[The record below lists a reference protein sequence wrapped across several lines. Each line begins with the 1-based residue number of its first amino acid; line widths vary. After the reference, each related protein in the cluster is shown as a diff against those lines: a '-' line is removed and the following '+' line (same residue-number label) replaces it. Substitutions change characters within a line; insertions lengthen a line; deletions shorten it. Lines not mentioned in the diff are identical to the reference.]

1 MEKTT
6 IDIIVPDEREDGVE
20 QRIEQSVNRCLTEL
34 IDELG
39 LSHEMAGSVLYRAAA
54 AMIDIDDVDE
64 PVDGVENQ
72 GGDLTD
78 EILASVAR
86 SEAGRAIGQAHAT
99 AERACQMLDGFGE
112 LEAYCRMLGL
122 MPAWMDEIR
131 EKCNEIDLD
140 ARLAPYEMFVDW
152 NGAHLEE
159 ERVLEFPW
167 PFESYRVDRVCSD
180 YGLVEMVSRIE
191 ALSEKYGPPSDPEVF
206 RARMEN
212 RHKAYGRSWE
222 TAEILRVQDGPI
234 TAKELGAITGES
246 GQAAS
251 GRLRQL
257 DSRGLVV
264 ADRSGRAV
272 SYRLDQNELAHQ
284 LEQRKKLQELMGD
297 HVHIA
302 PLT

>member
-1 MEKTT
+1 MKKTT
-6 IDIIVPDEREDGVE
+6 IEILVPDEHEDGTK
-20 QRIEQSVNRCLTEL
+20 QRIEHSINRCLTEL

-39 LSHEMAGSVLYRAAA
+39 LSHEMAGSVLFRAAA

-64 PVDGVENQ
+64 LVDGTESS
-72 GGDLTD
+72 GRDLAD
-78 EILASVAR
+78 DILAHVAY
-86 SEAGRAIGQAHAT
+86 SDAGRAIGQARAT
-99 AERACQMLDGFGE
+99 AERASQMLDGFGE

-122 MPAWMDEIR
+122 MPAWMDEIQA
-131 EKCNEIDLD
+131 KCDEIDLV
-140 ARLAPYEMFVDW
+140 ARLTQYDMFVDW

-206 RARMEN
+206 HARMEN
-212 RHKAYGRSWE
+212 KRKAYGRSWE
-222 TAEILRVQDGPI
+222 TTEFLRAQDGPI

-257 DSRGLVV
+257 HSRGLVV

-272 SYRLDQNELAHQ
+272 SYRLDQNELVHQ
-284 LEQRKKLQELMGD
+284 LEQLKKFRELMGD
-297 HVHIA
+297 HA
-302 PLT
+302 LT